1 MGGWSLPERMGSP
14 HSIKRYIKFDLYK
27 RTLDLEPSSNIE
39 GEAEV
44 YLNVGS
50 SHSIRCLVNSP
61 QPPHHIFWYF
71 QHQVNSKSMSFICAS
86 QYGSKF
92 SKIQIE
98 HTNSPQ
104 PLSFDQDWS
113 EEHKLGENTS
123 SSTISVRRWSFYKNR
138 TNLCFVDIDI
148 IISH

>member
-1 MGGWSLPERMGSP
+1 MGSP
-14 HSIKRYIKFDLYK
+14 HSIKKYKIKRYIKFDLYK

-71 QHQVNSKSMSFICAS
+71 QHQVKSKSISLFCALKYF
-86 QYGSKF
+86 QKISKF
-92 SKIQIE
+92 LLSRCPLTKTGRRSTNWGRTPPQAPSQSAGDHFTKIKVIFA
-98 HTNSPQ
+98 
-104 PLSFDQDWS
+104 L
-113 EEHKLGENTS
+113 
-123 SSTISVRRWSFYKNR
+123 
-138 TNLCFVDIDI
+138 
-148 IISH
+148 

>member
-1 MGGWSLPERMGSP
+1 M
-14 HSIKRYIKFDLYK
+14 KFDRYK

-71 QHQVNSKSMSFICAS
+71 QHQVKSKSISFFCAS
-86 QYGSKF
+86 ENVSNVFLQNHYDINIRPSSQFLGSLIP
-92 SKIQIE
+92 SQIF
-98 HTNSPQ
+98 Q
-104 PLSFDQDWS
+104 IL
-113 EEHKLGENTS
+113 
-123 SSTISVRRWSFYKNR
+123 
-138 TNLCFVDIDI
+138 
-148 IISH
+148 

>member
-1 MGGWSLPERMGSP
+1 M
-14 HSIKRYIKFDLYK
+14 KFDRYK

-71 QHQVNSKSMSFICAS
+71 QHQVKSKSMSFFCAS

-98 HTNSPQ
+98 QTLLSRCPLTKIGRRSTNWGRTPHQAPSQ
-104 PLSFDQDWS
+104 SAGD
-113 EEHKLGENTS
+113 HYTKIKL
-123 SSTISVRRWSFYKNR
+123 IFA
-138 TNLCFVDIDI
+138 L
-148 IISH
+148 